1 MSKPKND
8 SEKLHLLLGSNI
20 RRLRKSKK
28 LSQYDLAIRCD
39 MDRSYLGYIEN
50 AKFNV
55 TLTKLCDISNALDVN
70 ILELFREE

>member
-8 SEKLHLLLGSNI
+8 SEKLYLLIGSNI

-28 LSQYDLAIRCD
+28 LTQYDLAIRCD

-55 TLTKLCDISNALDVN
+55 TLAKLCDIANVLDVN
-70 ILELFREE
+70 VLELFKEA

>member
-8 SEKLHLLLGSNI
+8 SEKLYLLIGSNI
-20 RRLRKSKK
+20 RRLRKSQK
-28 LSQYDLAIRCD
+28 LTQYDLAIRCD

-55 TLTKLCDISNALDVN
+55 TLAKLCDIANVLDVN
-70 ILELFREE
+70 VLEFFKET

>member
-8 SEKLHLLLGSNI
+8 SEKLYLLIGSNI

-28 LSQYDLAIRCD
+28 LTQYDLAIRCD

-55 TLTKLCDISNALDVN
+55 TLAKLCDIANVLDVN
-70 ILELFREE
+70 VLEFFKET